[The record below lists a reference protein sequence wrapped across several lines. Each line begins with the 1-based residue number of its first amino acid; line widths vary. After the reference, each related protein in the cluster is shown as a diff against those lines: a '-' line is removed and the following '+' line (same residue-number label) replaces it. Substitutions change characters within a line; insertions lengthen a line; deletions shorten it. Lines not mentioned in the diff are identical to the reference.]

1 LECHWDFITS
11 NRARSRVPRITRVN
25 KLQRRSNHKDTRAQK
40 IVLCAFVVEN
50 LMKATIFRQH
60 GGPEVLEYTDM
71 PDPVIRA
78 NEVLVEVKACALN
91 HLDIFIRNGMPGIEI
106 PLPHILG
113 CDVAGVVREAGE
125 LVTWVKAGDEV
136 MVQPGG
142 SCGHCQACLSGQ
154 DNLCREYDMIGYRR
168 NGGYAEL
175 VAVPGANI
183 IPKPTELSWPEAAA
197 LPLVTVTAWHMLV
210 TRANVQPGEDVLVHA
225 AGSGVGSIAIQIAKL
240 RGARVI
246 TTASTDEKLAK
257 ARELGADETI
267 NYTRDDWPKEV
278 RRLTERRGVDVVVEH
293 TGAATWPGS
302 IAALKN
308 NGRLVTCG
316 ATSGFDARTDLRQV
330 FYRHL
335 TLLGSF
341 MGSKAELLEAM
352 KFVAQRKI
360 RAIVDRVLPLSDA
373 RQAHELMENRGQ
385 FGKIVLAT
393 DSHG

>member
-1 LECHWDFITS
+1 
-11 NRARSRVPRITRVN
+11 V
-25 KLQRRSNHKDTRAQK
+25 
-40 IVLCAFVVEN
+40 
-50 LMKATIFRQH
+50 KAAIFRQH
-60 GGPEVLEYTDM
+60 GGPEVLEYTDVPEPEM
-71 PDPVIRA
+71 RA

-91 HLDIFIRNGMPGIEI
+91 HLDIFVRGGLPGIEI

-113 CDVAGVVREAGE
+113 NDVAGIVRQTGE
-125 LVTWVKAGDEV
+125 LVTWAKPGDEV
-136 MVQPGG
+136 MVQPGV
-142 SCGHCQACLSGQ
+142 SCGHCEACLTGQ

-168 NGGYAEL
+168 NGGYAEF
-175 VAVPGANI
+175 VAVPGANL
-183 IPKPTELSWPEAAA
+183 IPKPAELKWEEAAA

-210 TRANVQPGEDVLVHA
+210 TRANVQQGEDVLVHA

-246 TTASTDEKLAK
+246 TTASSDDKLAK

-278 RRLTERRGVDVVVEH
+278 RRLTHKKGVDVVVEH

-302 IAALKN
+302 ISSLKN

-341 MGSKAELLEAM
+341 MGSKGELLEAM
-352 KFVAQRKI
+352 KFVREGKI
-360 RAIVDRVLPLSDA
+360 RAVVDRVLPLSEA
-373 RQAHELMENRGQ
+373 RQAHELIEDRAQ
-385 FGKIVLAT
+385 FGKIVLKP
-393 DSHG
+393 

>member
-1 LECHWDFITS
+1 
-11 NRARSRVPRITRVN
+11 
-25 KLQRRSNHKDTRAQK
+25 
-40 IVLCAFVVEN
+40 
-50 LMKATIFRQH
+50 MKAAIFKQH
-60 GGPEVLEYTDM
+60 GGPEVLEYADV
-71 PDPVIRA
+71 PEPAIRA

-91 HLDIFIRNGMPGIEI
+91 HLDIFVRNGMPGIEI

-113 CDVAGVVREAGE
+113 SDIAGSVREVGE
-125 LVTWVKAGDEV
+125 LVTWVKPGDEV
-136 MVQPGG
+136 MVQPGV
-142 SCGHCQACLSGQ
+142 SCGHCTACLTGQ
-154 DNLCREYDMIGYRR
+154 DNLCREYDMVGYRR

-175 VAVPGANI
+175 AAAPGVNI
-183 IPKPTELSWPEAAA
+183 IPKPTQLSWEEAAA

-246 TTASTDEKLAK
+246 TTASSDEKLAK
-257 ARELGADETI
+257 ARELGADATI

-278 RRLTERRGVDVVVEH
+278 KRLTDRKGVDVVVEH

-341 MGSKAELLEAM
+341 MGSKGELLEAM
-352 KFVAQRKI
+352 KFVAQGKI
-360 RAIVDRVLPLSDA
+360 RAVVDRVLPFSEA
-373 RQAHELMENRGQ
+373 RQAHELMESRAQ
-385 FGKIVLAT
+385 FGKIVLKPN
-393 DSHG
+393 